1 MLNTAIDA
9 ELFRNFAIALFIG
22 ALVGIE
28 RERRNDT
35 DDLQFGGLRTFI
47 LIAMAGAIC
56 AWIDLEIGSG
66 LLFIAGGFGL
76 TLIIAVSY
84 WAASQRAD
92 RLPGIT
98 TEMSGI
104 VVYLLGGGTLLGFP
118 EVTVALAIATSAI
131 LTYKT
136 TLHDMVDSLDVE
148 DLYAGL
154 KLLFAT
160 FIVLPLLP
168 DKTLDPWGAL
178 NPYLLWWL
186 VILIS
191 SLSLVG
197 YVAVRWLGPE
207 RGLAVTGFFGGLV
220 SSTALTLSFARRS
233 KAATDPPGLVAM
245 GILLAWSVMSV
256 RVVVAVA
263 VLNPGLVLPLLPAI
277 GALGVAS
284 LGSVAF
290 LYWQALGGE
299 TPTPSGGEA
308 SDARLK
314 NPFSLGQAMK
324 FGGVFAAVLLA
335 VALARE
341 FLPTEY
347 IYVVAFFAGLTD
359 VDAISLSLANAAGGD
374 LSTQVAVIGIIIA
387 ALANTWTKAAV
398 VMALGSKSVARR
410 VSAATALMT
419 VATLG
424 ALLVQWSV
432 A

>member
-1 MLNTAIDA
+1 MLMTAIDA

-22 ALVGIE
+22 GLVGIE
-28 RERRNDT
+28 RERKSDA

-56 AWIDLEIGSG
+56 AWIDRETGSG
-66 LLFIAGGFGL
+66 FLFIAGACGL
-76 TLIIAVSY
+76 TLLIAVSY
-84 WAASQRAD
+84 WAAAQRAA

-104 VVYLLGGGTLLGFP
+104 VVYLLGGGTLFGYP
-118 EVTVALAIATSAI
+118 EVTVALAIITSGI

-136 TLHDMVDSLDVE
+136 TLHNMVDRLDVD

-168 DKTLDPWGAL
+168 DRPLDPWGSL
-178 NPYLLWWL
+178 NPYILWWL

-220 SSTALTLSFARRS
+220 SSTAMTLSFARRS
-233 KAATDPPGLVAM
+233 KLATDPPGLVAM
-245 GILLAWSVMSV
+245 GILLAWTVMSV
-256 RVVVAVA
+256 RVMIAVSI
-263 VLNPGLVLPLLPAI
+263 LNPGLVMPLLPAI

-290 LYWQALGGE
+290 FYMTASRREVGPDDE
-299 TPTPSGGEA
+299 TPSEPTK
-308 SDARLK
+308 LK

-324 FGGVFAAVLLA
+324 FGALFAVVLLA

-359 VDAISLSLANAAGGD
+359 VDAISLSLASAAGED
-374 LSTQVAVIGIIIA
+374 LAVQVAVIGIIIA

-398 VMALGSKSVARR
+398 VMTLGSRAVSERVA
-410 VSAATALMT
+410 VATAVMT
-419 VATLG
+419 VASLG
-424 ALLVQWSV
+424 ALAGQWML
-432 A
+432 

>member
-1 MLNTAIDA
+1 MLNAAIDV

-28 RERRNDT
+28 RERKIDN

-66 LLFIAGGFGL
+66 LLFVAGAGGL
-76 TLIIAVSY
+76 TLMIAVSY
-84 WAASQRAD
+84 WAASQRAE

-98 TEMSGI
+98 TEMSAI
-104 VVYLLGGGTLLGFP
+104 VVYLLGGGTILGFP
-118 EVTVALAIATSAI
+118 EVTVALAIAASAI

-136 TLHDMVDSLDVE
+136 TLHDLVDRLDVE

-168 DKTLDPWGAL
+168 DRPLDPWGSL

-197 YVAVRWLGPE
+197 YIAVRWLGPE

-220 SSTALTLSFARRS
+220 SSTAMTLSFARRS
-233 KAATDPPGLVAM
+233 KAASDPPGLVAM
-245 GILLAWSVMSV
+245 GILLAWTVMSV
-256 RVVVAVA
+256 RVMIAVA
-263 VLNPGLVLPLLPAI
+263 ILNPGLVLPLLPAI
-277 GALGVAS
+277 GALGLAS

-290 LYWQALGGE
+290 LYWRASGRTDPSASRAESG
-299 TPTPSGGEA
+299 PTK
-308 SDARLK
+308 LK

-324 FGGVFAAVLLA
+324 FGGLFAAVLLA

-341 FLPTEY
+341 FLPTQY

-359 VDAISLSLANAAGGD
+359 VDAISLSLANAAGDD
-374 LSTQVAVIGIIIA
+374 LSTQVAVVGIIIA
-387 ALANTWTKAAV
+387 ALANTWTKAGV
-398 VMALGSKSVARR
+398 VMSLGSRAVAGR
-410 VSAATALMT
+410 VGLATALMT
-419 VATLG
+419 VASLG
-424 ALLVQWSV
+424 ALAVQWMI
-432 A
+432 